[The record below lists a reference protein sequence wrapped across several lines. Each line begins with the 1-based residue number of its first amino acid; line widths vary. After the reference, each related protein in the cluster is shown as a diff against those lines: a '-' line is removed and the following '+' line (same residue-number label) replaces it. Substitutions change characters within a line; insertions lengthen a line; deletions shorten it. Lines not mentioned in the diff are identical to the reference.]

1 MVRVILGIL
10 PAINMVAPNSP
21 IARQNANMLPVKIPF
36 HANGTEI
43 VKNMRSSEAPNDVL
57 RPPYYGLQ
65 TAMRTAP
72 FDKTKERQ

>member
-43 VKNMRSSEAPNDVL
+43 VKNIRNSEAPNV
-57 RPPYYGLQ
+57 RAT

>member
-43 VKNMRSSEAPNDVL
+43 VKNMRSSEAPNVRATSSILWSTDCN
-57 RPPYYGLQ
+57 
-65 TAMRTAP
+65 ADRTV
-72 FDKTKERQ
+72 